1 MSHEPECLAT
11 YDPSPFFHK
20 PTEPYCSCEAI
31 RAAYQRGREDAAKAV
46 EAIHFPDPYC
56 HTEPTYE
63 ADAQDMIGCGFCWD
77 GEYRFDKW
85 PCDSILAARG
95 DGEQA

>member
-1 MSHEPECLAT
+1 MNHEPECLAT

-46 EAIHFPDPYC
+46 EAIHKPASYGYVYL
-56 HTEPTYE
+56 EE
-63 ADAQDMIGCGFCWD
+63 NSDAVDAVVCESCWD
-77 GEYRFDKW
+77 GEYRFDVY
-85 PCDSILAARG
+85 PCETLLAARG
-95 DGEQA
+95 DVA